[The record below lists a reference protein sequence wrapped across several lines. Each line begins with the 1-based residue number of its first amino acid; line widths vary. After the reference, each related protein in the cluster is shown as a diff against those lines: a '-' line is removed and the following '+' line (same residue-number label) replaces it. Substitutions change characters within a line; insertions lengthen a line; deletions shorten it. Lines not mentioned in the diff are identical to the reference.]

1 MRLVQQTFRFLSLV
15 LGGLV
20 LSLAVA
26 HALEMPAKL
35 ALSPSDYLIVQRI
48 YGAFGAVGALIE
60 PGAVVAAIGLAFLA
74 RHSRAVRPALAG
86 ALCFVAALLIWV
98 AIVNPVNAHWD
109 AAGSLTVP
117 ENFES
122 LRLRWEWGH
131 AARAALVFVGFVS
144 LVIAVLADMSA
155 AATTAVKLTVPQA
168 TTTNAAES
176 KAPPADEHAADVV
189 VPPDRNAAA

>member
-1 MRLVQQTFRFLSLV
+1 MPCVSSVSLRTSKSRRKYGSGPPHVADSTRLRSRGRCSRASTWPMAPPVEWPTRWAPRASLSGTPLAPGHRMRLVQQTFRFLSLV

-117 ENFES
+117 Q
-122 LRLRWEWGH
+122 H
-131 AARAALVFVGFVS
+131 
-144 LVIAVLADMSA
+144 
-155 AATTAVKLTVPQA
+155 
-168 TTTNAAES
+168 
-176 KAPPADEHAADVV
+176 
-189 VPPDRNAAA
+189 

>member
-74 RHSRAVRPALAG
+74 RHSRAFRPALAG
-86 ALCFVAALLIWV
+86 APRLAAGLRV
-98 AIVNPVNAHWD
+98 SGAPAHPRNAHRG
-109 AAGSLTVP
+109 AAG
-117 ENFES
+117 
-122 LRLRWEWGH
+122 
-131 AARAALVFVGFVS
+131 
-144 LVIAVLADMSA
+144 
-155 AATTAVKLTVPQA
+155 
-168 TTTNAAES
+168 
-176 KAPPADEHAADVV
+176 
-189 VPPDRNAAA
+189 